1 MDKLDLAGELQR
13 RGVEQNAALKLKG
26 SINGNDLM
34 NLVAAFNNK
43 EQPYQGQ
50 IEAEKILGKYGIK
63 LGRTNV
69 SDNYLNAKFESL
81 RSGSALDETFGVM
94 TRVNEGFT
102 YAVEV
107 SEQTRDRVLDWLDE
121 NQVEYQAT
129 SPVAY
134 RVECGD
140 RDVAYRT
147 GRALSEILSKP
158 TVRDSVEIEEK
169 MAKNPDKRVKD
180 AKAKMA
186 DLKPRN
192 PVVAAVKTRGG
203 AGAHDGGKD
212 PRKVDKLGRGSKHK
226 PRFDEEIDF
235 AIGEDVMV
243 GEVSGQIKIPHGPNG
258 TIGVIMNGK
267 LEMVAENEVNRL
279 NEGVMG
285 MMKPVNPLFRLREL
299 AGLPMNGID
308 EDDFSGI
315 EIADAPEIDP
325 EGMLSA
331 GPVGA
336 DAPQDMDV
344 DGMGADPVADPM
356 PDMDGGMDAGIDD
369 IDVPMDTT
377 MDISDDPMPDT
388 DLDVSGM
395 VDPNAGVPGALGSD
409 PVEMPGM
416 SPELPGAPAM
426 PGMAPA
432 MPTQSDAMAQIED
445 ALNSIQTGLAE
456 IRLSEYKSLVQKLQ
470 DLTNQAQMMGRDYLG
485 EQRRL
490 KK

>member
-1 MDKLDLAGELQR
+1 MDNFDLEQALIDMGIPEDEAR
-13 RGVEQNAALKLKG
+13 RLKG
-26 SINGNDLM
+26 EIIGTDLM
-34 NLVAAFNNK
+34 DLVDNLNSKDRASRGIVQAK
-43 EQPYQGQ
+43 
-50 IEAEKILGKYGIK
+50 KILGKYGIK
-63 LGRTNV
+63 PGRSEV
-69 SDNYLNAKFESL
+69 GENYLSAKYASL
-81 RSGSALDETFGVM
+81 RTGQALDETFGVM
-94 TRVNEGFT
+94 TRINEGFT

-121 NQVEYQAT
+121 NEVQYQAT

-134 RVECGD
+134 HIECGD

-147 GRALSEILSKP
+147 GRALSEILRKP

-169 MAKNPDKRVKD
+169 MSKKPSKRVAD

-186 DLKPRN
+186 DIKPRN
-192 PVVAAVKTRGG
+192 PVVAAVKTRSG

-212 PRKVDKLGRGSKHK
+212 PRKADKFGRGRKHK
-226 PRFDEEIDF
+226 GRFDEEIDF

-243 GEVSGQIKIPHGPNG
+243 GEVAGQIKIPHGPNG
-258 TIGVIMNGK
+258 TIGVIMNGQ
-267 LEMVAENEVNRL
+267 LEMVSETEVSRL

-299 AGLPMNGID
+299 AGLPKTMA

-325 EGMLSA
+325 EGMLAA
-331 GPVGA
+331 GPVGGEEPA
-336 DAPQDMDV
+336 DLDV

-356 PDMDGGMDAGIDD
+356 PDMDGGMDAPFDAPAVDVDMGDD
-369 IDVPMDTT
+369 LGM
-377 MDISDDPMPDT
+377 
-388 DLDVSGM
+388 DLDVPA
-395 VDPNAGVPGALGSD
+395 DAGIPGAIGTD
-409 PVEMPGM
+409 PVEMPGA
-416 SPELPGAPAM
+416 SSVIPDALGSV
-426 PGMAPA
+426 GTDMAPA
-432 MPTQSDAMAQIED
+432 MPTQSDAMAKIED
-445 ALNSIQTGLAE
+445 ALNSIQTGLAD